1 VLSQCVTAALRIGF
15 SAAYNQDIEVG
26 YTAGVMRRA
35 GPAFLRLR
43 PAGSRCM
50 TLDEAVALS
59 LILSRIG
66 LFDRLRAGD
75 PTLIEAARRLTD
87 TARDVRRRAVA
98 ADIHVIAWNDP
109 RFPAPVLAIPDPPP
123 ALWYRGTLD
132 ALDAPAVAIVG
143 SRAAS
148 HVALETAT
156 RLGEDLAR
164 RGITVV
170 SGLARGVDS
179 AAHRGAL
186 RAGRTIGVLGS
197 GVDRIYPPEHRG
209 LARDMATSGLVC
221 SEYPPGTAPLPFQF
235 PKRNRLIS
243 GLSRAVVVIEASE
256 KSGSLIT
263 ASCALEQGRD
273 VMAVPGNVLS
283 GRNRG
288 AHALIRDGAKIVESA
303 DDILEDLGW
312 GCAALQPSRATHAS
326 PLPSTESMTSGDP
339 LLRLMREG
347 EPYDLD
353 GLADL
358 SGVDGVRLLP
368 RLLDLEL
375 AGLVHRVGGGRF
387 MRRI

>member
-1 VLSQCVTAALRIGF
+1 
-15 SAAYNQDIEVG
+15 
-26 YTAGVMRRA
+26 
-35 GPAFLRLR
+35 
-43 PAGSRCM
+43 M

-59 LILSRIG
+59 LIPDLPRRG
-66 LFDRLRAGD
+66 LIDRLRAGD
-75 PTLIEAARRLTD
+75 PSLTEAARRLTD
-87 TARDVRRRAVA
+87 TARAVRERAA
-98 ADIHVIAWNDP
+98 AVNIHVLPWNHP
-109 RFPAPVLAIPDPPP
+109 RFPAPLLVIPDPPP

-148 HVALETAT
+148 PMALETAT
-156 RLGEDLAR
+156 QLGGDLAQ

-197 GVDRIYPPEHRG
+197 GIDRMYPPEHED
-209 LARDMATSGLVC
+209 LAFEIARAGLVL

-235 PKRNRLIS
+235 PQRNRLIS

-263 ASCALEQGRD
+263 ASCALEQGRE
-273 VMAVPGNVLS
+273 VMAVPGNVLT

-288 AHALIRDGAKIVESA
+288 AHALIRDGAKIVERA
-303 DDILEDLGW
+303 DDIVEELAL
-312 GCAALQPSRATHAS
+312 GCAGAPVAS
-326 PLPSTESMTSGDP
+326 AESTTSGDP
-339 LLRLMREG
+339 LLRLIRAG

-353 GLADL
+353 ALAGL

-375 AGLVHRVGGGRF
+375 AGRVHRIEGGRF
-387 MRRI
+387 LRRI

>member
-1 VLSQCVTAALRIGF
+1 
-15 SAAYNQDIEVG
+15 
-26 YTAGVMRRA
+26 MR
-35 GPAFLRLR
+35 
-43 PAGSRCM
+43 
-50 TLDEAVALS
+50 AVALS
-59 LILSRIG
+59 LIPDLPRLG
-66 LFDRLRAGD
+66 LIDRLRIGD
-75 PTLIEAARRLTD
+75 PSLAEAAGRLAV
-87 TARDVRRRAVA
+87 TARGVRERAA
-98 ADIHVIAWNDP
+98 AANIHVVPWNHP
-109 RFPAPVLAIPDPPP
+109 RFPAPLLVIPDPPP

-148 HVALETAT
+148 STALDTAT
-156 RLGEDLAR
+156 QLGEDLAS
-164 RGITVV
+164 RGVTVV

-186 RAGRTIGVLGS
+186 RTGRTIGVLGS
-197 GVDRIYPPEHRG
+197 GIDRMYPPEHED
-209 LARDMATSGLVC
+209 LAFEISRHGLVL

-263 ASCALEQGRD
+263 AACALEQGRD
-273 VMAVPGNVLS
+273 VMAVPGSVLT

-288 AHALIRDGAKIVESA
+288 AHALIRDGAKIVERA
-303 DDILEDLGW
+303 DDILEELGW
-312 GCAALQPSRATHAS
+312 GVTPRPS
-326 PLPSTESMTSGDP
+326 LPSTESTTSGDP
-339 LLRLMREG
+339 LLHLMRAG

-353 GLADL
+353 ALAGL

-375 AGLVHRVGGGRF
+375 AGRVYRIEGGRF
-387 MRRI
+387 LRRI